1 MVVEKET
8 KQHSSIIVCGSS
20 GSGKTSLIQDLLYNI
35 SPKPPLATTTLET
48 FDQSFSLGS
57 NNLGRPATTVRVTCF
72 ELSDIYLK
80 DSRFNF
86 IGKNFL
92 TNADTILIV
101 VDGTN
106 LLSAQELKKYFDMA
120 MMNENVPIHLVVNKT
135 EKPNEDALKNSIKKL
150 LNEAEIEE
158 ADINIHY
165 VSTKDN
171 QNIQQLRDAID
182 IPEPSFHQTATESLS
197 DQLIYPPS
205 TAKIIDT
212 LFEPDNPAPT
222 PIQSSAP
229 TIAPKISQFSSPLQ
243 SSQSQK
249 IPVQQSSTPTNNN
262 DSSIPTLTQK
272 KTDDKE

>member
-1 MVVEKET
+1 MAAEKEI

-57 NNLGRPATTVRVTCF
+57 NNLGQPATTVRVACS
-72 ELSDIYLK
+72 ELSDTYLK

-86 IGKNFL
+86 IGQNFI

-120 MMNENVPIHLVVNKT
+120 MINENVPIHLVVNKT
-135 EKPNEDALKNSIKKL
+135 EKLNKAALKNSITKL

-222 PIQSSAP
+222 PTQSSAP
-229 TIAPKISQFSSPLQ
+229 TIAPKISQFSSPLH
-243 SSQSQK
+243 SSPQAQAKTTPEPSATST
-249 IPVQQSSTPTNNN
+249 PSSTPSLKQ
-262 DSSIPTLTQK
+262 SSNE
-272 KTDDKE
+272 DK